1 MTVKNENEGKKNESG
16 VSQGTALD
24 NEDLWGSDMYPER
37 RGGKFQHSWFKILI
51 GAQGR
56 ESIDKNRCEHNVY
69 KCIKESPIIKLMMG
83 ALRSSG
89 CEIDIRRHISCEVCN
104 PIVTGGYDSQFNQ
117 ILLICYTLS
126 IIIVICQNSAYN
138 ENMVRGV
145 LLHEMI
151 HMFDYCRNKL
161 DMKNIDHLACTEIRA
176 ANLGH
181 CSFMSSLL
189 QGDSSF
195 INIKATHQNCVKHK
209 ARLSVMA
216 VHKVSKEVAEAAIER
231 VFTKCYND
239 LEPIGRRIR
248 RNSFDMPRA
257 YAEGHLYGYDM

>member
-1 MTVKNENEGKKNESG
+1 MTVKNEKADEKKKESVAPEGATLK
-16 VSQGTALD
+16 D
-24 NEDLWGSDMYPER
+24 NLWESDMYPER
-37 RGGKFQHSWFKILI
+37 RGANNKHSWFKTLI

-56 ESIDKNRCEHNVY
+56 EAIDRNKCEDNVY
-69 KCIKESPIIKLMMG
+69 KCIKKSPIVKLMMG
-83 ALRSSG
+83 ALKGSG

-104 PIVTGGYDSQFNQ
+104 PMVTGGYDSEYNQ
-117 ILLICYTLS
+117 I
-126 IIIVICQNSAYN
+126 VVCQNSAHS

-151 HMFDYCRNKL
+151 HMFDFCRNKL
-161 DMKNIDHLACTEIRA
+161 DVNNLDHLACTEIRA

-195 INIKATHQNCVKHK
+195 INIKATHQNCVKRK
-209 ARLSVMA
+209 AKMSVMA
-216 VHKVSKEVAEAAIER
+216 ARKVSSEVADAAIEK

-239 LEPIGRRIR
+239 LEPVGRRIR
-248 RNSFDMPRA
+248 RNSYDMPRA

>member
-1 MTVKNENEGKKNESG
+1 MTVQNENEEKRDESG

-24 NEDLWGSDMYPER
+24 NENLWGSDMYPER
-37 RGGKFQHSWFKILI
+37 RGGKFQHSWLKILF

-69 KCIKESPIIKLMMG
+69 KCIQEGPIIKLMMG
-83 ALRSSG
+83 ALKSSG

-104 PIVTGGYDSQFNQ
+104 PSVTGGYDSELNQ
-117 ILLICYTLS
+117 V
-126 IIIVICQNSAYN
+126 VICQNSAYN

-145 LLHEMI
+145 LVHEMI

-161 DMKNIDHLACTEIRA
+161 DVKNIDHLACTEIRA

-239 LEPIGRRIR
+239 LEPIGRRVR

-257 YAEGHLYGYDM
+257 YAEGHLYGYDV

>member
-1 MTVKNENEGKKNESG
+1 MTIKNERANEGEKKESG
-16 VSQGTALD
+16 VGEGAAA
-24 NEDLWGSDMYPER
+24 NNGDLWGSDMYPER
-37 RGGKFQHSWFKILI
+37 RGEKFKPSWFKRFI
-51 GAQGR
+51 GAEGR
-56 ESIDKNRCEHNVY
+56 EAIDKNRCEDNVY
-69 KCIKESPIIKLMMG
+69 KCVNRSPIVKLMLG
-83 ALRSSG
+83 ALKGSG

-104 PIVTGGYDSQFNQ
+104 PIATGGYDSEFNQ
-117 ILLICYTLS
+117 I
-126 IIIVICQNSAYN
+126 VVCQNSATS

-151 HMFDYCRNKL
+151 HMFDYCRNEL
-161 DMKNIDHLACTEIRA
+161 DVKNIEHLACTEIRA
-176 ANLGH
+176 ANLAH
-181 CSFMSSLL
+181 CSFMSSLF

-195 INIKATHQNCVKHK
+195 FNIKETHQACVKHK

-216 VHKVSKEVAEAAIER
+216 VHKVSAEVANAAIEK

-239 LEPIGRRIR
+239 LEPVGRRLR

>member
-1 MTVKNENEGKKNESG
+1 MTVKNENEGKKNESD

-37 RGGKFQHSWFKILI
+37 RGRKFQHSWFKILI
-51 GAQGR
+51 GTQGR

-117 ILLICYTLS
+117 I
-126 IIIVICQNSAYN
+126 VICQNSAYN
-138 ENMVRGV
+138 EDMVRGV

-257 YAEGHLYGYDM
+257 YAEEIGRAHV

>member
-1 MTVKNENEGKKNESG
+1 MTVKNEKANEGKRDENSADEAG
-16 VSQGTALD
+16 EGATVD
-24 NEDLWGSDMYPER
+24 NNDLWGSDMYPER
-37 RGGKFQHSWFKILI
+37 RGAKYKRSWFKVLI

-56 ESIDKNRCEHNVY
+56 ESADKNRCEDNVY
-69 KCIKESPIIKLMMG
+69 RCIKNSPIIKLMMG
-83 ALRSSG
+83 ALKSSG
-89 CEIDIRRHISCEVCN
+89 CEIDMRRHISCEVCN
-104 PIVTGGYDSQFNQ
+104 PIVTGGYDTEFNQ
-117 ILLICYTLS
+117 I
-126 IIIVICQNSAYN
+126 VVCQNSASN
-138 ENMVRGV
+138 ENMVRAV
-145 LLHEMI
+145 LLHEMV

-161 DMKNIDHLACTEIRA
+161 DVKNIHHLACTEIRA

-209 ARLSVMA
+209 AKLSVMG
-216 VHKVSKEVAEAAIER
+216 VHKVSAEVAEAAIEK

-239 LEPIGRRIR
+239 LEPVGRRIR
-248 RNSFDMPRA
+248 RNSLDMSRA

>member
-1 MTVKNENEGKKNESG
+1 MKVKNENEGKKDESG
-16 VSQGTALD
+16 ISQGAALD

-37 RGGKFQHSWFKILI
+37 RGRKFQHSWFKYLL
-51 GAQGR
+51 GAEGR
-56 ESIDKNRCEHNVY
+56 ESLDKNRCENNVY

-89 CEIDIRRHISCEVCN
+89 CEVDIRRHISCEVCN
-104 PIVTGGYDSQFNQ
+104 PIVTGGYDSEFNQ
-117 ILLICYTLS
+117 
-126 IIIVICQNSAYN
+126 IVICQNSAYN
-138 ENMVRGV
+138 ENMVRAV

-161 DMKNIDHLACTEIRA
+161 DVKNIDHLACTEIRA

-209 ARLSVMA
+209 ALLSVMA

-257 YAEGHLYGYDM
+257 YAEGHLYGYDV

>member
-1 MTVKNENEGKKNESG
+1 MTVKNANEEKRDESG
-16 VSQGTALD
+16 NSQEAALN

-37 RGGKFQHSWFKILI
+37 RGKKFQHSWFKILL

-104 PIVTGGYDSQFNQ
+104 PIVTGGYDSEFNQ
-117 ILLICYTLS
+117 II
-126 IIIVICQNSAYN
+126 ICQNSAHS
-138 ENMVRGV
+138 EDMVRGV

-161 DMKNIDHLACTEIRA
+161 DVKNIDHLACTEIRA

-257 YAEGHLYGYDM
+257 YAEGYLYGYDIN

>member
-16 VSQGTALD
+16 VSQRTALD

-56 ESIDKNRCEHNVY
+56 ESIDRNRCEHNVY

-126 IIIVICQNSAYN
+126 II
-138 ENMVRGV
+138 
-145 LLHEMI
+145 
-151 HMFDYCRNKL
+151 
-161 DMKNIDHLACTEIRA
+161 
-176 ANLGH
+176 
-181 CSFMSSLL
+181 
-189 QGDSSF
+189 
-195 INIKATHQNCVKHK
+195 NCVKHK